1 MGAAGRNK
9 LIGCIRLGFALFL
22 LVRHY
27 LSFCHYLL
35 CFGFIDYLKVLL
47 QGAIA
52 ELPANFGS
60 FKTLSVVRELQTM
73 DFALLILHALYGDVV
88 LI

>member
-1 MGAAGRNK
+1 M
-9 LIGCIRLGFALFL
+9 IGCIRLGFALFL

-35 CFGFIDYLKVLL
+35 CFGFIACFKVLL
-47 QGAIA
+47 QRTVA
-52 ELPANFGS
+52 ELPADFGS
-60 FKTLSVVRELQTM
+60 LEALSIEGELQTIY
-73 DFALLILHALYGDVV
+73 FALLVLHALYGDVV